1 MSLPSPS
8 NPTSQ
13 AKPRPD
19 LYTVLLLLTFF
30 ALVTGCLLLYFEMS
44 DYGWKDALHGGS
56 KPPPESVNDTPG
68 RPIQPEG
75 GPQAAID
82 FHTFGVDPGGSLRC

>member
-1 MSLPSPS
+1 
-8 NPTSQ
+8 
-13 AKPRPD
+13 
-19 LYTVLLLLTFF
+19 
-30 ALVTGCLLLYFEMS
+30 MS